1 MNVENEGEGKVKDN
15 LKFSG
20 YKDRTTLLLSGMII
34 LEEGPVWWEKMTT
47 SALNMLIV
55 RGLWTEVSVVS
66 EKSVLRV

>member
-1 MNVENEGEGKVKDN
+1 MNVENEGEGEVKDN

-20 YKDRTTLLLSGMII
+20 YKDRTTLPLFGIII
-34 LEEGPVWWEKMTT
+34 LEEEPVWWEKMTT

-66 EKSVLRV
+66 EKSVVRV